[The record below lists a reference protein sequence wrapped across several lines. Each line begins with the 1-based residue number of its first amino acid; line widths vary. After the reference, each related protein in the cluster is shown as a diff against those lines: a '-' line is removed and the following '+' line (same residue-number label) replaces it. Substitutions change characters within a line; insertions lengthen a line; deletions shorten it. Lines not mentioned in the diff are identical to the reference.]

1 MSRPKRTAPILDQ
14 PPKVEAPAS
23 QGKAGTK
30 GKGKQKQ
37 ADDKAAKANVQVEGG
52 DDSAKIAEFADIVM
66 NDNEI
71 SQNIVDIAP
80 QVIPEQV
87 AGPEQAPD
95 DA

>member
-14 PPKVEAPAS
+14 PPGVEAPAS
-23 QGKAGTK
+23 QSKSGIK

-37 ADDKAAKANVQVEGG
+37 ADDKAAKANVQVEAG

-66 NDNEI
+66 DDNEI

-80 QVIPEQV
+80 QVIPEQ
-87 AGPEQAPD
+87 AASPEQASD